1 MYSKKYFLKTL
12 AIFMALNIFTQ
23 LVAPTV
29 SMALTSGPTTPEVAS
44 FEPVDTTD
52 MVDLVTGDFNYNI
65 PLLEVPGPEGGYP
78 VALSYHGGVL
88 PAQDASWVGLGWN
101 INPGSINRTVN
112 NFADDYCNAK
122 YYIDDQ
128 WNGGETTEYNF
139 GIGVGIANIV
149 TVGVDVGVKHDTY
162 RGNGGSVGLSVGVG
176 SQYGLGINASVGED
190 AWSGT
195 YGSVGIGL
203 GDRAMS
209 VGVTVGSY
217 GGQTYGS
224 FGISS
229 QITQSNM
236 GVSLSS
242 GGLKTSSTIAGVLSG
257 TNDNYGKISTF
268 SGGFGLQIPIYCFYV
283 SVGYKYTRYWM
294 RETSETAL
302 YGVLN
307 SKAASDLSSTPYA
320 TSSLDCNILY
330 DPGINLTDQKD
341 LDWTT
346 NPVVACY
353 DNYTVLSQGLSGSI
367 EPVMLD
373 NGSFFRKKYNNPDN
387 GNIKMKTDIFRP
399 FTIYKHQFRF
409 RNDFSNSH
417 KITPSGFEVS
427 GSTLSYPS
435 SGMAY
440 TADQLDPR
448 GVIQT
453 LDGSG
458 RPTEK
463 KIAGSRHVEYFT
475 NAEIA
480 AGTAIGFI
488 NTPAI
493 PNSERGS
500 RTFTDGTI
508 DVPTS
513 FDVSK
518 NIGGYSITN
527 ENGVT
532 YHYALPAYTFQYI
545 QKSVSTNSRTGS
557 IQSRDVS
564 NPNPY
569 AYTWMLTAVTGPDY
583 VDANNNNLADAAD
596 WGYWVSFDYGR
607 WTDRFGYRTPDVG
620 VNSDIDGSTSF
631 SRGGKEIYYVN
642 AISTRTHT
650 ALFIKESRSDLKGT
664 NAKDY
669 DTYSKSE
676 IYTSAGYSYNNAYNP
691 IKSLK
696 LKEVLLIEN
705 SALRSLYYNY
715 PLEVNLIDEMKG
727 YYGTTSDNTAFVNGE
742 CNRFI
747 STNLGSGSTNTTYKP
762 AVHWEKMLDANDL
775 NFYISSLTLGESL
788 RNVAVKQVRFQYDNS
803 LCLNT
808 TNSFDTDINTKSGKL
823 TLKAIRFYGRN
834 QVQLL
839 PSTNFKYDLTNPIQG
854 NVQITSVAGVDAG
867 YSDRKGKIT
876 CGTNNFSVGD
886 ILSFTVNGK
895 IFYATLVKGYG
906 SPNTSYDVIFLGNVL
921 PVAGDKSI
929 SVLASQTKNPPYT
942 PEFYD
947 IWGMFKSDYFPNTGV
962 KRNKSRITTDI
973 SSKAV
978 DCWSLYSI
986 ETPTGAKVNITYEG
1000 DDYKNV
1006 VLKNK
1011 QIYNFKPEISKKKAS
1026 ESTYSPFQRTHSRTW
1041 GTESM
1046 DFVFEVFEGDLQ
1058 QPINEVFQVGDKIEI
1073 ISAGLYQSPVG
1084 PWPSVLNTVVKAPVT
1099 ITAITANTISVRDD
1113 NNKILAAP
1121 TISPQPTDYSHYFYF
1136 HHGAYVLAPDKKL
1149 NYGGGLRT
1157 KSIETTDGVVSS
1169 KTTYEYK
1176 NVTNNS
1182 SGTTS
1187 FDPLCYDELEQ
1198 LNDYS
1203 SSGFSVTIG
1212 AAFRSEYSKEYYTA
1226 FAKIMAMAKDV
1237 VAPGVLYESV
1247 KVKNSVTKNGL
1258 TTDAPT
1264 YKGYQFQAF
1273 REDMIGFENISSST
1287 GIQAFT
1293 RTTKI
1298 SDKTSQIGNI
1308 ISIKTYDKT
1317 SRLLSEVS
1325 NNYTSTPEND
1335 QGILEQVFHE
1345 QRRMNPDLGASWE
1358 NKFASVTVKSQYP
1371 SVLVSTT
1378 NKDYTKGITT
1388 TTNNT
1393 AFDFYTGAV
1402 TETQTTDSYGN
1413 TYMVISDPAYN
1424 WYDNDGWPGG
1434 MGLKLN
1440 SGVNMLTQ
1448 NSGSYVIKKN
1458 ASAGAYSVNVTSA
1471 STSVAPKQILVTMNG
1486 GTKLPLSCHAGTKIS
1501 GLTLPVFISWISKDR
1516 TQFKA
1521 ISRASSITSDLGAR
1535 TITMD
1540 NGNILKA
1547 AVTTWSE
1554 NWNYRQG
1561 SNQYGYSTASIQDY
1575 TYFPDQYSYITV
1587 DQTKWRIKSSYT
1599 WDSPYLNTDGTYPA
1613 TGMGA
1618 FVPFDYSASGAQT
1631 SSYWKAVNT
1640 NTLYTQY
1647 SKLLESKDINNQ
1659 YTSIKYSEDESLIC
1673 GTAVNSKYTEFS
1685 IGSAEHGEGE
1695 FAGYPVSTYAHTG
1708 VSSYKLNLN
1717 GGRIA
1722 YTVKYN
1728 EGGEGGFGKGKQ
1740 YRISA
1745 WVYKDNIADA
1755 QLFYTSTVNGT
1766 STTTTQNYD
1775 ATKHIKCGN
1784 WILMTMDITT
1794 TTAAGTDL
1802 KVDVGVRNAST
1813 SNYVY
1818 TDDFRFQPFVSEVQS
1833 YVYDKNTGLLT
1844 YVLGSDNRYVRYEYD
1859 TRGRLKATYKETTNG
1874 EVKMNEYNYNF
1885 ARPIN

>member
-1 MYSKKYFLKTL
+1 MKEIILIENNAL
-12 AIFMALNIFTQ
+12 AN
-23 LVAPTV
+23 V
-29 SMALTSGPTTPEVAS
+29 
-44 FEPVDTTD
+44 
-52 MVDLVTGDFNYNI
+52 
-65 PLLEVPGPEGGYP
+65 
-78 VALSYHGGVL
+78 
-88 PAQDASWVGLGWN
+88 
-101 INPGSINRTVN
+101 
-112 NFADDYCNAK
+112 
-122 YYIDDQ
+122 
-128 WNGGETTEYNF
+128 
-139 GIGVGIANIV
+139 
-149 TVGVDVGVKHDTY
+149 
-162 RGNGGSVGLSVGVG
+162 
-176 SQYGLGINASVGED
+176 
-190 AWSGT
+190 
-195 YGSVGIGL
+195 
-203 GDRAMS
+203 
-209 VGVTVGSY
+209 
-217 GGQTYGS
+217 
-224 FGISS
+224 
-229 QITQSNM
+229 
-236 GVSLSS
+236 
-242 GGLKTSSTIAGVLSG
+242 
-257 TNDNYGKISTF
+257 
-268 SGGFGLQIPIYCFYV
+268 IY
-283 SVGYKYTRYWM
+283 
-294 RETSETAL
+294 
-302 YGVLN
+302 
-307 SKAASDLSSTPYA
+307 PYA
-320 TSSLDCNILY
+320 
-330 DPGINLTDQKD
+330 
-341 LDWTT
+341 
-346 NPVVACY
+346 
-353 DNYTVLSQGLSGSI
+353 
-367 EPVMLD
+367 
-373 NGSFFRKKYNNPDN
+373 
-387 GNIKMKTDIFRP
+387 
-399 FTIYKHQFRF
+399 
-409 RNDFSNSH
+409 
-417 KITPSGFEVS
+417 IT
-427 GSTLSYPS
+427 
-435 SGMAY
+435 
-440 TADQLDPR
+440 
-448 GVIQT
+448 
-453 LDGSG
+453 
-458 RPTEK
+458 
-463 KIAGSRHVEYFT
+463 
-475 NAEIA
+475 
-480 AGTAIGFI
+480 
-488 NTPAI
+488 
-493 PNSERGS
+493 
-500 RTFTDGTI
+500 
-508 DVPTS
+508 
-513 FDVSK
+513 
-518 NIGGYSITN
+518 
-527 ENGVT
+527 
-532 YHYALPAYTFQYI
+532 
-545 QKSVSTNSRTGS
+545 
-557 IQSRDVS
+557 
-564 NPNPY
+564 
-569 AYTWMLTAVTGPDY
+569 
-583 VDANNNNLADAAD
+583 
-596 WGYWVSFDYGR
+596 
-607 WTDRFGYRTPDVG
+607 
-620 VNSDIDGSTSF
+620 
-631 SRGGKEIYYVN
+631 
-642 AISTRTHT
+642 
-650 ALFIKESRSDLKGT
+650 DLKGNHT
-664 NAKDY
+664 TTADNNSFVNGDCNKL
-669 DTYSKSE
+669 
-676 IYTSAGYSYNNAYNP
+676 IRSYNN
-691 IKSLK
+691 
-696 LKEVLLIEN
+696 
-705 SALRSLYYNY
+705 
-715 PLEVNLIDEMKG
+715 
-727 YYGTTSDNTAFVNGE
+727 
-742 CNRFI
+742 
-747 STNLGSGSTNTTYKP
+747 GSPVTTYKP
-762 AVHWEKMLDANDL
+762 IIHWENMLDAADL
-775 NFYISSLTLGESL
+775 TPVPYGQSLSLETLI
-788 RNVAVKQVRFQYDNS
+788 RNTAVKSVRFDQDNS

-839 PSTNFKYDLTNPIQG
+839 PSTNFKYDLTNPLQG
-854 NVQITSVAGVDAG
+854 NIQITNIAGDAG
-867 YSDRKGKIT
+867 YTGKMGKID
-876 CGTNNFSVGD
+876 CGGANNFNVGD
-886 ILSFTVNGK
+886 IVTFVLNSKT
-895 IFYATLVKGYG
+895 FYCTLTKGYG
-906 SPNTSYDVIFLGNVL
+906 SPNTAYDVVFLGGTL
-921 PVAGDKSI
+921 PVTGDKGI
-929 SVLASQTKNPPYT
+929 PVLASQTKNPPYS
-942 PEFYD
+942 PEYYD
-947 IWGMFKSDYFPNTGV
+947 IWGMFKSDYNPVANAR
-962 KRNKSRITTDI
+962 RNNYRRTTDV

-978 DCWSLYSI
+978 DCWNLRSI
-986 ETPTGAKVNITYEG
+986 ETPTGSTIAI
-1000 DDYKNV
+1000 DYKSDQIDQV
-1006 VLKNK
+1006 ELKNYSILNCSP
-1011 QIYNFKPEISKKKAS
+1011 QVGTRYSNEAIGAYTNTYYIYETLNGGTLQSLKFNFTPEELSGRDLTQYYSVNDKVDIYTMGM
-1026 ESTYSPFQRTHSRTW
+1026 ESYYACPSRTDPFPS
-1041 GTESM
+1041 GSTCAANSR
-1046 DFVFEVFEGDLQ
+1046 DKSAAYFSIKYDVKEVGSNYIIVENSAHNYFKDDATWQDQYGITFNPNVLLHYNSF
-1058 QPINEVFQVGDKIEI
+1058 IKIVPKGSE
-1073 ISAGLYQSPVG
+1073 
-1084 PWPSVLNTVVKAPVT
+1084 
-1099 ITAITANTISVRDD
+1099 
-1113 NNKILAAP
+1113 
-1121 TISPQPTDYSHYFYF
+1121 
-1136 HHGAYVLAPDKKL
+1136 
-1149 NYGGGLRT
+1149 YGGGLCVSQISVKDNLVQSTT
-1157 KSIETTDGVVSS
+1157 KY
-1169 KTTYEYK
+1169 TYA
-1176 NVTNNS
+1176 TG
-1182 SGTTS
+1182 GTA
-1187 FDPLCYDELEQ
+1187 FLPNCYDDL
-1198 LNDYS
+1198 D
-1203 SSGFSVTIG
+1203 TRPDI
-1212 AAFRSEYSKEYYTA
+1212 AASEPALQSYRKEYYTT

-1247 KVKNSVTKNGL
+1247 KVKNSVTKNGV

-1264 YKGYQFQAF
+1264 YQAYQFQSF
-1273 REDMIGFENISSST
+1273 KEDMIGFENVSSST
-1287 GIQAFT
+1287 GTQAFA

-1298 SDKTSQIGNI
+1298 SDKTSQIGNV
-1308 ISIKTYDKT
+1308 ISIKTYDKNN
-1317 SRLLSEVS
+1317 RLLSEVS

-1335 QGILEQVFHE
+1335 QGIIEQVFHE

-1371 SVLVSTT
+1371 SVLISTT

-1402 TETQTTDSYGN
+1402 TETQTSDSYGN
-1413 TYMVISDPAYN
+1413 TYMVINDPAYN

-1471 STSVAPKQILVTMNG
+1471 SISVAPKQILVTMNG

-1540 NGNILKA
+1540 NGNVLKA